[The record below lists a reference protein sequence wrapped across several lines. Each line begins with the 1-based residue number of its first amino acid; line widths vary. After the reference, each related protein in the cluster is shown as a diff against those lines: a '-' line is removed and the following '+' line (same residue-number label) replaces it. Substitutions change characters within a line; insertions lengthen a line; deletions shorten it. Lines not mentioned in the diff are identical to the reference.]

1 MKKNLAPCSEK
12 EAAGEFG
19 QKILKLLFLVLSLL
33 LIFFQNTLSYY
44 NTSHHSQ
51 ISQKYF
57 LNLSLQ
63 PKTKRKCHHVCLF
76 RKTALKQTVI
86 SYYTLVHKAQDICFT
101 RPFQQKFLVLKQKK
115 RISKKI
121 WRNVKNSRSHT
132 SFCFVGGGQKYVS
145 RRGTFF
151 LISLPNL

>member
-1 MKKNLAPCSEK
+1 MFRKGGSRWIWAKNTKTFISS
-12 EAAGEFG
+12 
-19 QKILKLLFLVLSLL
+19 I
-33 LIFFQNTLSYY
+33 IIITYFFQNTLSYY

-51 ISQKYF
+51 ISQTYF

-86 SYYTLVHKAQDICFT
+86 SYYYTLVHKPQDICFT

-132 SFCFVGGGQKYVS
+132 FCFVYM
-145 RRGTFF
+145 
-151 LISLPNL
+151 